1 MSKKILPKATKSS
14 MVKLVRAKGY
24 DVPKSISL
32 CYHKHVLIVLFEYR
46 SRVAALTV
54 MRDFFISPHKE
65 RRYEDEHCTQ
75 RMAILDGIMLVQIV
89 LDSEVG

>member
-1 MSKKILPKATKSS
+1 MNVKTKQRKEELLRLVDLIERLPVEVESNTAMS
-14 MVKLVRAKGY
+14 
-24 DVPKSISL
+24 SL
-32 CYHKHVLIVLFEYR
+32 YGGPELLLT
-46 SRVAALTV
+46 SGLDSVAAVYALE
-54 MRDFFISPHKE
+54 IKE

>member
-1 MSKKILPKATKSS
+1 MTTRTRQRKEELLRLVDLIERLPVEVEINTASASS
-14 MVKLVRAKGY
+14 HDAPELLL
-24 DVPKSISL
+24 ISGL
-32 CYHKHVLIVLFEYR
+32 D
-46 SRVAALTV
+46 SVAAVYALE
-54 MRDFFISPHKE
+54 IKE